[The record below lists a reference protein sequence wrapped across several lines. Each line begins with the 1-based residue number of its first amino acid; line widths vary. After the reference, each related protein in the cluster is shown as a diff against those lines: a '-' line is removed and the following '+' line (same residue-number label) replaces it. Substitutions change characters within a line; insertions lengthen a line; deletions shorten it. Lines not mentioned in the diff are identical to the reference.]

1 MKSLFIFF
9 GSISLT
15 IILLAGCAKQTLATK
30 PYHNLTGRYNA
41 YYNANL
47 RVEESFATLNSQHQ
61 DNYNKL
67 LEMYPYAA
75 ATDANS
81 VKQPLDEAIT
91 KCARNIELHKI
102 GNWTDDSYHLMGQ
115 AEFLQQEYDR
125 AANTFKYI
133 VDKYHPENVAKELA
147 KLKKKKKKKKGKG
160 KKRKKRKK
168 KKRKKKKKKSK
179 KKPNGDP
186 DAEEEEK
193 PIKYGLKHRPVR
205 YKSMLWL
212 AKTYIELGQYD
223 DAGYYLRQL
232 ENDMKVPKK
241 LRSEV
246 QAVIAYSWIVQK
258 EYAKAVE
265 PLEIAIKGTKK
276 KTVKNR
282 YVYILGQ
289 IYQMQSNNQMA
300 MENFHDVLRLRPSYE
315 MEFNARLNMA
325 TNAASASGKKVVDPE
340 IALKRMLRD
349 SKNEEYKD
357 QIYFALAKIKLKS
370 GKRDEGILALQQ
382 SLNYS
387 ASNAQRAEGALLLAE
402 LFYEKDD
409 FVRSYAYYD
418 STVQVMDKN
427 DERYATTEMYKR
439 RLEGVA
445 THVAVKEDKDSMLI
459 VGSWERKKQE
469 NWAIKGMEMEEK
481 NAQNGGGYNAT
492 IQAPKSNGKGYKDME
507 GKSMNAKSSDGGRQ
521 PNRPTRKT
529 TTGKITI
536 SDVEMQK
543 SKFPLYNASLKKKG
557 EREFEKRWN
566 NRAWVD
572 DWRRSDREEDV
583 NTDEDDIAVVEP
595 KTQAEI
601 DAYLK
606 KRGVPKSDQETAAM
620 KAKIGESMY
629 KAAEHYRED
638 LGRTDK
644 ALELVEELVR
654 KYPENTYTVEGL
666 FLAYNIYSEKN
677 NISKAT
683 YYKNEIL
690 KKYPDSNI
698 AKVLSD
704 PEFANSE
711 KLKYEKINKYYDDT
725 YDMIKGGD
733 AEKALGR
740 VRAIPTE
747 FGNNYEMKA
756 RFAILEAMCV
766 GGMKGEQD
774 YIKALRIIVT
784 SFPDTKEEKQA
795 KEMIAILSGKKGS
808 RGGSKINNKNTG
820 EGANPFKLNKKQKHF
835 ILIVFDNKKTKV
847 NQYRAPLTEYNNKF
861 HLNKKLSVSTIL
873 VDASI
878 PTLIVRGAYPNADEA
893 MKYVV
898 DARSNPDFLKG
909 AEGYT
914 VYAISSEN
922 YGIAMTTQKF
932 HLYSSFFE
940 KHYR

>member
-15 IILLAGCAKQTLATK
+15 IILLAGCAKQTLVTK

-47 RVEESFATLNSQHQ
+47 RVTESFTMLNSQHK

-67 LEMYPYAA
+67 LEMYPYRAVA
-75 ATDANS
+75 DANS

-91 KCARNIELHKI
+91 KCARNIKLHEI

-115 AEFLQQEYDR
+115 AEFLQQEYER
-125 AANTFKYI
+125 AANTFKFI
-133 VDKYHPENVAKELA
+133 VDKYHPENVAKELE
-147 KLKKKKKKKKGKG
+147 KLKKKKKKKKRKG

-168 KKRKKKKKKSK
+168 KKRKKKKGK
-179 KKPNGDP
+179 KKPNGDSEE
-186 DAEEEEK
+186 DEEEK

-232 ENDMKVPKK
+232 ESDKKVPKK
-241 LRSEV
+241 LSAEV
-246 QAVIAYSWIVQK
+246 QAVIAYNWIVQK
-258 EYAKAVE
+258 EYEKAVE

-282 YVYILGQ
+282 YVYVLGQ

-370 GKRDEGILALQQ
+370 GKKEEGILALQQ

-409 FVRSYAYYD
+409 FVKSYAYYD

-445 THVAVKEDKDSMLI
+445 KHVAIKEDQDSMLI

-469 NWAIKGMEMEEK
+469 NWAIKGMEMDELASQYGGA
-481 NAQNGGGYNAT
+481 NNGT
-492 IQAPKSNGKGYKDME
+492 IEAPKSNGNGSFRDKE
-507 GKSMNAKSSDGGRQ
+507 GKSTVAQTENGGRQ

-536 SDVEMQK
+536 SDAEMQK
-543 SKFPLYNASLKKKG
+543 SKFSLYNASLKKKG

-572 DWRRSDREEDV
+572 NWRRSDREEDV
-583 NTDEDDIAVVEP
+583 NTDEDDIVVVEP

-606 KRGVPKSDQETAAM
+606 KKGVPKSDQEVASM

-644 ALELVEELVR
+644 ALELVEELVQ
-654 KYPENTYTVEGL
+654 KYPNNTYTVEGL

-690 KKYPDSNI
+690 KKYPESNI

-711 KLKYEKINKYYDDT
+711 KLKYDKINKYYDDT
-725 YDMIKGGD
+725 YDMIKGGE

-747 FGNNYEMKA
+747 FGKNYEMKA

-795 KEMIAILSGKKGS
+795 KKMIAILSGKKGS
-808 RGGSKINNKNTG
+808 RGGSKINNSKSG
-820 EGANPFKLNKKQKHF
+820 DGSSPFKVNEKIKHF

-873 VDASI
+873 VDASV

-898 DARSNPDFLKG
+898 DARSNPEFLNG
-909 AEGYT
+909 VEGYT
-914 VYAISSEN
+914 IYAISSEN

-932 HLYSSFFE
+932 HQYSTFFE